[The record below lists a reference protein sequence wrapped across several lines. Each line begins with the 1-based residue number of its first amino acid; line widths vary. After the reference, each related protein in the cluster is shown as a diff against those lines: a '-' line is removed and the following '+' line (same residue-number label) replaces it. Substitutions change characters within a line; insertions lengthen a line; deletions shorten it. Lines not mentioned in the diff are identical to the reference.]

1 MKELFILFFGV
12 LLLGSCGGKSTGDN
26 KPDAKDSDSIAADSV
41 KKRAIIIFLNGKY
54 HNFGVQKELKS
65 LTHDFVFENHGD
77 GPLVIDY
84 IETHCS
90 CTQARYPKHPVM
102 PGETDT
108 ISVTYEH
115 GVYKSGSFNKSCVIH
130 SNAEYTQE
138 LTVSGEFELGEE

>member
-1 MKELFILFFGV
+1 MKKILVIFLSAV
-12 LLLGSCGGKSTGDN
+12 LLCSCNGKSGGSMSDV
-26 KPDAKDSDSIAADSV
+26 AKDSVSTSVDSV
-41 KKRAIIIFLNGKY
+41 RTRALIIFPDGKFY
-54 HNFGVQKELKS
+54 NFGVQKELKL
-65 LTHDFVFENHGD
+65 LTHNFVFENHGD

-130 SNAEYTQE
+130 SNAEYTLE
-138 LTVSGEFELGEE
+138 LTVAGEFQFDE